1 VTKDERLD
9 RHIEACLVVW
19 LERIRRE
26 FYLPHNRQQPKYEH
40 RPFSALKTGDWVYRS
55 PGSPLA
61 VVAANGFLYA
71 GSQKYTAKP
80 DTPLLVKVGTIE
92 APPCE
97 CEPCTI
103 YRTCFP
109 DKVA

>member
-61 VVAANGFLYA
+61 VVAANA
-71 GSQKYTAKP
+71 
-80 DTPLLVKVGTIE
+80 
-92 APPCE
+92 CE